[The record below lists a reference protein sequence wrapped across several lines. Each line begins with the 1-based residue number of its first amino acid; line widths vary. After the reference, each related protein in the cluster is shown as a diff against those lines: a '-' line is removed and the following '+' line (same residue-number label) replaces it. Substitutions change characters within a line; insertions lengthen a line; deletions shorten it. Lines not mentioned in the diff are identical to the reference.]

1 MEENTLRERKKL
13 FQSLVVGDNTAAE
26 LLESAE
32 RLGIDLSAPW
42 YNIIWLKT
50 QSLRH
55 AQDEY
60 SGSLIRIEE
69 ELRSLEDGT
78 TVVSF
83 DRNLEGKA
91 FLLKAE
97 SEEQLQLQQQEY
109 IEKIKDIMEKQK
121 QAEDKLKK
129 IKAKKDKGS
138 GLKIEQIFFLWS

>member
-1 MEENTLRERKKL
+1 MVQYYL
-13 FQSLVVGDNTAAE
+13 F
-26 LLESAE
+26 
-32 RLGIDLSAPW
+32 
-42 YNIIWLKT
+42 KT

-109 IEKIKDIMEKQK
+109 IEKIKDIMESMSTS
-121 QAEDKLKK
+121 AISEALADR
-129 IKAKKDKGS
+129 
-138 GLKIEQIFFLWS
+138 